1 VNTFA
6 SFLAFVVDWKLEDD
20 PIRTTVHC
28 CMFSF
33 MKNSPYVVFNF
44 ARVGERENDR
54 FMTDATDAVAEMQRV
69 IDIISSLDEMSR

>member
-1 VNTFA
+1 M
-6 SFLAFVVDWKLEDD
+6 
-20 PIRTTVHC
+20 HC
-28 CMFSF
+28 CKFSL
-33 MKNSPYVVFNF
+33 MKNSPYVVFNV